1 MVILVIIAILL
12 IVFIVVLAC
21 CKPKMNHY
29 RYYNVNSTD
38 AQHTG
43 YYNPSDLG
51 YESMRRLRTE
61 KEKVFNQI
69 KHFVNAQPNAKVILN
84 SGATES
90 IATCINWAR
99 HRNKYGV
106 IMGSSYD
113 HSSVAENCLNQ
124 DMKYVTE
131 REPNMSAVFLT
142 HVTSRTGAI
151 NPNMEIARS
160 FRPASESND
169 ITESSVNMAQRPLVF
184 VDVTQ
189 SITKIP
195 VDMSLWRANALFFS
209 LHKIGGPMNTGIL
222 VINDEDKSFVPL
234 IAGAQNGGLRG
245 GTLNETAF
253 VEHRDIFKMTPYS
266 IQSRVKTWQH
276 VHDMINEAGLK
287 TIEPSSDHL
296 YNTILIETGLKS
308 CPLSIIDELSRHE
321 IHVGTASACQNERQ
335 AEALIRVSFIDPDD
349 IDDGSVD
356 AIIKAI
362 KKAHTV

>member
-1 MVILVIIAILL
+1 MS
-12 IVFIVVLAC
+12 
-21 CKPKMNHY
+21 HY

-51 YESMRRLRTE
+51 YESMRRLRAE

-69 KHFVNAQPNAKVILN
+69 KRFVNAQPNAKVILN

-90 IATCINWAR
+90 IATCVNWAR
-99 HRNKYGV
+99 IRNKYGV

-113 HSSVAENCLNQ
+113 HPAVQENCLNQ
-124 DMKYVTE
+124 GMTYVTE

-160 FRPASESND
+160 FRPASETND
-169 ITESSVNMAQRPLVF
+169 ITESSANTAQRPLVF

-195 VDMSLWRANALFFS
+195 VDMTLWRANALFFS

-222 VINDEDKSFVPL
+222 IINDEDKSFRPL
-234 IAGAQNGGLRG
+234 IAGAQNEGLRG

-253 VEHRDIFKMTPYS
+253 VEHRDIFKMSPYS
-266 IQSRVKTWQH
+266 VQARVKTWQH
-276 VHDMINEAGLK
+276 VHGMIRNAGLK
-287 TIEPSSDHL
+287 LVEPQSDHL
-296 YNTILIETGLKS
+296 YNTLLIETGLKS
-308 CPLSIIDELSRHE
+308 CPLPIIDELSRHD

-335 AEALIRVSFIDPDD
+335 AEAFIRVSFMDPDD
-349 IDDGSVD
+349 IDDESIE
-356 AIIKAI
+356 AIINAIMKARE
-362 KKAHTV
+362 